1 MSLDGHDRADGA
13 RAEVWNWLTR
23 GRHPVTGLDQRLLA
37 DRNAIRNVLG
47 KHWLK
52 SLLLTI
58 GRLGF
63 DYGCLLVE
71 LHTASSSQQPSLV
84 LLAYAAVGILALLPI
99 TPGGLG
105 IVEASPSSLQEDAD
119 R

>member
-47 KHWLK
+47 KH
-52 SLLLTI
+52 
-58 GRLGF
+58 G
-63 DYGCLLVE
+63 
-71 LHTASSSQQPSLV
+71 
-84 LLAYAAVGILALLPI
+84 
-99 TPGGLG
+99 
-105 IVEASPSSLQEDAD
+105 
-119 R
+119 